1 MAESMQVK
9 HCKEKLGESGSADIG
24 KVDLRGKLMLIYIQV
39 RGLSIVYRNMFL
51 EIFKIWIDDVQNLL
65 TL

>member
-24 KVDLRGKLMLIYIQV
+24 KVDLLEGEIDVDIYTGKRTGY
-39 RGLSIVYRNMFL
+39 SI
-51 EIFKIWIDDVQNLL
+51 
-65 TL
+65 